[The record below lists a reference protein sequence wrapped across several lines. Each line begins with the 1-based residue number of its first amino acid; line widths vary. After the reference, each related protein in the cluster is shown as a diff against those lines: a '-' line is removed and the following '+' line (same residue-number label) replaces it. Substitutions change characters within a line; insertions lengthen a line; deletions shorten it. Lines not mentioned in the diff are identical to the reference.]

1 MSKDTKIVH
10 VAVVDGTPE
19 MLKALGQHLTKMKND
34 NNLDI
39 EFLIT
44 NDKVQ
49 VRDVKYLLDEL
60 IALYKREKQVKK

>member
-1 MSKDTKIVH
+1 MSENTKIVH
-10 VAVVDGTPE
+10 VAVVDGEPA
-19 MLKALGQHLTKMKND
+19 MLKALGEHLTKMKKE

-49 VRDVKYLLDEL
+49 VRDVKYLLKEL
-60 IALYKREKQVKK
+60 IALYKRKE